1 MREKTIGGG
10 LAAIDVRL
18 TTQLSMVIGRI
29 KKNTPVL
36 DHCFG
41 RTLKMGSFWLRYRY
55 RFLTYISNINSLFV
69 ILDYESDLSVR
80 WY

>member
-29 KKNTPVL
+29 KKTHPFWTTVL
-36 DHCFG
+36 D
-41 RTLKMGSFWLRYRY
+41 
-55 RFLTYISNINSLFV
+55 
-69 ILDYESDLSVR
+69 VR
-80 WY
+80 